1 MSMFVKSWWLVI
13 LVEETRIHQENHRP
27 VANHWQTW
35 SHNVVYMSM
44 FVNDLILNASVKTTE
59 MFISEKI
66 LASSGSK
73 IYFKIIH

>member
-1 MSMFVKSWWLVI
+1 
-13 LVEETRIHQENHRP
+13 
-27 VANHWQTW
+27 
-35 SHNVVYMSM
+35 MSM